1 MKNDTA
7 KPLRVILLDG
17 KGKTVVGAG
26 CTWRTRDHGKVGFAL
41 VGTSRVLYW
50 ADEGKTWKRAEES
63 R

>member
-1 MKNDTA
+1 MRNDTA

-17 KGKTVVGAG
+17 KGKPVVGPG
-26 CTWRTRDHGKVGFAL
+26 CTWATWKHGQAGFSL

-50 ADEGKTWKRAEES
+50 TDENRLWKRAEDE